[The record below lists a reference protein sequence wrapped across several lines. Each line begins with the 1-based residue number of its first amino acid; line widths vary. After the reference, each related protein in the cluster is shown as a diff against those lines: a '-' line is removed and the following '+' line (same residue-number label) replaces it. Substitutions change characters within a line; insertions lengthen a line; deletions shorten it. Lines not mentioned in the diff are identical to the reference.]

1 MPPGEVGLFT
11 EDEEDEERDFL
22 DCFCADLASL
32 CSLVWNSCAVVLG
45 ERRGAGLGVSK
56 ARPMGRG

>member
-1 MPPGEVGLFT
+1 MGLLI
-11 EDEEDEERDFL
+11 EEEEDEERDFL
-22 DCFCADLASL
+22 DCFWPDLASL

-56 ARPMGRG
+56 DSPKAKG